1 MTTCRETEA
10 GECARASVAMWL
22 VEQALDDYAHAVY
35 GLAVADE
42 MVETQGC
49 RNDLLCNLSEAER
62 NAKRARRVIL
72 ALATPSVP
80 ATRTP
85 TPRTDGPVAAHQDL
99 LSWALRLGD
108 EVNAFDPAI
117 SAAVRERADAGRPI
131 TSDEIKF
138 AYLGSSHLSSRHWDA
153 LDRVRV
159 GGPRRV
165 RVGPPDLCPP
175 VSVYVDRVSHAGLRA
190 EWRRLDAELRALEE
204 SLDAAQ
210 ATATRTHNLDAE
222 GIW

>member
-10 GECARASVAMWL
+10 GECARRFL
-22 VEQALDDYAHAVY
+22 VRTAVEFALERYDAALSWQAF
-35 GLAVADE
+35 VADTFLATGDDSRYS
-42 MVETQGC
+42 V
-49 RNDLLCNLSEAER
+49 SEAEQR
-62 NAKRARRVIL
+62 VERARAAII
-72 ALATPSVP
+72 ALARQSVP

-85 TPRTDGPVAAHQDL
+85 TPRTSVPVAAHQDL